1 MDRSNNISMIK
12 RLYLALQVFTE
23 SLRLLYKFRSIPKK
37 CVTVFG
43 SAREN
48 CPKKTLKLGY
58 AIGSALAKSNW
69 AVITGGGP
77 GVMAAVNC
85 GCYDSGGQSIGCNIK
100 LPNEQAPNNHTTLSV
115 TCRFFVNRKRVL
127 IANAK
132 CFVALPGGYGTLDE
146 LFEVMTLITTK
157 QIEPIPVI
165 LVDSAFWN
173 PLIKY
178 IDSMLAKDY
187 KTVNKR
193 GDLVQIIDTPEELIE
208 ALSHV

>member
-1 MDRSNNISMIK
+1 MIK

-77 GVMAAVNC
+77 GVMAAVNR

-100 LPNEQAPNNHTTLSV
+100 LPNEQVPNNHTTLSV

-146 LFEVMTLITTK
+146 LFEVITLITTR
-157 QIEPIPVI
+157 QIMPIPVI